1 MTHASTLLQGAAAL
15 AFLLSSACASQAQ
28 TPAPGVTIPADSY
41 LQRLPQDE
49 IIYFVMPDRFEN
61 GDPSNDRGGL
71 AGDRVTHGFDPSD
84 TGFYHGGDLKG
95 LTSRL
100 DYIQSLGMT
109 AIWLTPIFRNKP
121 VQGPPGLESA
131 AYHGYWITDFT
142 TVDPHLG
149 TKGDFKAFVDA
160 AHARGMKVYMDII
173 TNHTAD
179 VIQYRDCGASAAPG
193 DGPAEDPCPYR
204 SMADYPWSTRGGVH
218 GAPIN
223 DGFAGVDVAAADNFA
238 KLTTPD
244 WAYDA
249 YVPEGEEAVKTPAWL
264 NDPLYYHNRGN
275 SSFEGES
282 SRMGDFAGL
291 DDVMTEN
298 PAVVEGFI
306 DIYKQWITDYR
317 VDGFRIDTAR
327 HVNPEFWQAFVP
339 AMEAHAASLGIPNFH
354 VFGEVYEFEPGN
366 LAAYTTRDELTSV
379 LDFAFQGVVRDVVVN
394 GAPARRFERLFEV
407 DHTYA
412 KGLET
417 AAILP
422 TFLGNHDMGRFAG
435 FLREA
440 DPEMSDEEMLARLEL
455 AHAMMVFS
463 RGVPTIYYGDEQGF
477 VSDGNDRDARENM
490 FESQVA
496 AYNDNDLVGTDAT
509 TAEDN
514 FDRTHPLFTAIS
526 QMAAIRNAHPGLR
539 RGHQLIRHTDLEGG
553 LFAMSRFDEDQ
564 SREYLVVFNADETP
578 RETLIAVD
586 PRAKAW
592 QSLHGDC
599 APEPAA
605 PGSYSM
611 SLAALD
617 FSICYSDLD
626 G

>member
-41 LQRLPQDE
+41 LERLPQDE

-160 AHARGMKVYMDII
+160 VHARGMKVYMDII

-204 SMADYPWSTRGGVH
+204 SMADYPWSTRGGVD

-339 AMEAHAASLGIPNFH
+339 AMEAHAAF
-354 VFGEVYEFEPGN
+354 
-366 LAAYTTRDELTSV
+366 RTS
-379 LDFAFQGVVRDVVVN
+379 
-394 GAPARRFERLFEV
+394 
-407 DHTYA
+407 
-412 KGLET
+412 
-417 AAILP
+417 
-422 TFLGNHDMGRFAG
+422 MSSGR
-435 FLREA
+435 
-440 DPEMSDEEMLARLEL
+440 
-455 AHAMMVFS
+455 
-463 RGVPTIYYGDEQGF
+463 
-477 VSDGNDRDARENM
+477 
-490 FESQVA
+490 
-496 AYNDNDLVGTDAT
+496 
-509 TAEDN
+509 
-514 FDRTHPLFTAIS
+514 
-526 QMAAIRNAHPGLR
+526 
-539 RGHQLIRHTDLEGG
+539 
-553 LFAMSRFDEDQ
+553 
-564 SREYLVVFNADETP
+564 
-578 RETLIAVD
+578 
-586 PRAKAW
+586 
-592 QSLHGDC
+592 
-599 APEPAA
+599 
-605 PGSYSM
+605 SM
-611 SLAALD
+611 SLSPAIWPPIQHATSSPQCSILPSRAWCAMSLLTAPRRAASSA
-617 FSICYSDLD
+617 FSKWTTPMRRGWRRQPSFRPFLAITIWAVLPASCARPIRR
-626 G
+626 